1 MSLQVNTHV
10 ASAKAL
16 NHTSRASNLLNTAV
30 NGLSGGVG
38 SSPPRDHARAFG
50 MAESLIQSVFGARKK
65 PSARENP
72 QVLAETDTFLAS
84 AGGLARMGGLF
95 PSVANSQ
102 SINPEAAQESSLSA
116 QLGISGNPI
125 LAINAQAN
133 QRSDAVMKLLD

>member
-1 MSLQVNTHV
+1 MSLQVNSHV

-30 NGLSGGVG
+30 NGLSDGVG
-38 SSPPRDHARAFG
+38 SSPPRDDARAFG
-50 MAESLIQSVFGARKK
+50 TAESLIQSVFGARKK
-65 PSARENP
+65 PSARDNP
-72 QVLAETDTFLAS
+72 QVLAETDKFLAS

-95 PSVANSQ
+95 QSVANSQ

-116 QLGISGNPI
+116 QLDISGNPI

-133 QRSDAVMKLLD
+133 QRSDAVMKLLE